1 MADTSTHPILLKLTC
16 SLLAVTAAGVWLA
29 PRAVQGQA
37 STQTGED
44 RLSAL
49 EKAVLRNA
57 EKPDATILARLDRI
71 EKLLQI
77 DATQTRQRAATD
89 AKTFDELKA
98 TVVSAE
104 RERDAIDRRLRDV
117 ERLKLDKSTS
127 DVASDLRDMKRDL
140 DGLKNS
146 VRDLSDRLRREEQR

>member
-1 MADTSTHPILLKLTC
+1 MAVTSTHPMLLKLTC
-16 SLLAVTAAGVWLA
+16 GLLAVTAAGVWLA
-29 PRAVQGQA
+29 PRSVQGQA
-37 STQTGED
+37 TQTAED
-44 RLSAL
+44 RLVAL

-57 EKPDATILARLDRI
+57 DKPDATVLARLERI
-71 EKLLQI
+71 EKILQL
-77 DATQTRQRAATD
+77 DAKQTKQQTAAD

-127 DVASDLRDMKRDL
+127 DVAGDVRDMKRDL

-146 VRDLSDRLRREEQR
+146 VRDLNDRVRREEQR